1 MIVEQINTDLI
12 ATMKDREPAR
22 KEQNEQKI
30 MTLRTLMAEIKTF
43 KMNNKRDPDDAE
55 VSGIITKAIKQF
67 RETLETAGTARPD
80 VAEREK
86 AKIALLEKYLP
97 PQMSRE
103 EIEAVVVEAI
113 AESGAQSTKDMGKV
127 MGLVRP
133 KTQGK
138 ADGKVV
144 SEVVKEKLSALGT

>member
-1 MIVEQINTDLI
+1 MTIEQINADLI
-12 ATMKDREPAR
+12 ATMKDREPSH
-22 KEQNEQKI
+22 KEENERKI

-43 KMNNKRDPDDAE
+43 KMNNRRDPDDAE

-103 EIEAVVVEAI
+103 EIEAVVAEAI
-113 AESGAQSTKDMGKV
+113 SAAGAQSSKDMGKV

-138 ADGKVV
+138 ADGKLV
-144 SEVVKEKLSALGT
+144 SEVVKDKLATLE